1 MERGNKMNVTLP
13 DNKLDKK
20 SKIVY
25 ASIIAIC
32 IISII
37 IVIYIQ
43 FFDGKTVTTV
53 GYLKGK
59 SEIDYENLKAEFNN
73 IYTNSLKNYNDKY
86 DKLKS
91 DTSKELVYTGYT
103 KDVTENN
110 SYNINVQIPYIN
122 IKNSTIDGYNE
133 EIKNL
138 FEKKAEDILKTKNK
152 NTIYTVEYNA
162 CVEDGVLSI
171 IINANLKEGSSAQ
184 RVIIKTYNYDLD
196 TNQEINLS
204 QLLKGESVDTSYAQ
218 SKINEEIEVE
228 QKKAEDLKALGH
240 SIFSRDKNDDM
251 YKIENVEDFYFQ
263 DGAIYVI
270 FAYGNDKYTSE
281 VDVAII

>member
-1 MERGNKMNVTLP
+1 MNVTLP

-184 RVIIKTYNYDLD
+184 RVIIKTYNYYLD

>member
-1 MERGNKMNVTLP
+1 MNVTLP

-204 QLLKGESVDTSYAQ
+204 QLLKGESVDTYYAQ

>member
-1 MERGNKMNVTLP
+1 MNVTLP

-184 RVIIKTYNYDLD
+184 RIIIKTYNYDLD

>member
-1 MERGNKMNVTLP
+1 MNVTLP

>member
-1 MERGNKMNVTLP
+1 MNVTLP

-73 IYTNSLKNYNDKY
+73 IYANSLKNYNDKY

>member
-1 MERGNKMNVTLP
+1 MNVTLP

-25 ASIIAIC
+25 TSIIAIC

-73 IYTNSLKNYNDKY
+73 IYANSLKNYNDKY

>member
-1 MERGNKMNVTLP
+1 MNVTLP

-263 DGAIYVI
+263 DGAIYII

>member
-1 MERGNKMNVTLP
+1 MNVTLP

-204 QLLKGESVDTSYAQ
+204 HLLKGESVDTSYAQ

>member
-1 MERGNKMNVTLP
+1 MNVTLP

-204 QLLKGESVDTSYAQ
+204 QLLKGESEDTSYAQ

>member
-1 MERGNKMNVTLP
+1 MNVTLP

-228 QKKAEDLKALGH
+228 QKKQ
-240 SIFSRDKNDDM
+240 
-251 YKIENVEDFYFQ
+251 KI
-263 DGAIYVI
+263 
-270 FAYGNDKYTSE
+270 
-281 VDVAII
+281 

>member
-1 MERGNKMNVTLP
+1 MNVTLP

-138 FEKKAEDILKTKNK
+138 FEKKAEDILKSKNK

>member
-1 MERGNKMNVTLP
+1 MNVTLP

-196 TNQEINLS
+196 TNQEIKLS

>member
-1 MERGNKMNVTLP
+1 MNVTLP

-91 DTSKELVYTGYT
+91 DTSRELVYTGYT

>member
-1 MERGNKMNVTLP
+1 MNVTLP

-251 YKIENVEDFYFQ
+251 YKIENVEEFYFQ

>member
-1 MERGNKMNVTLP
+1 MNVTLP

-162 CVEDGVLSI
+162 YVEDGVLSI

-204 QLLKGESVDTSYAQ
+204 QLLKGESVDTFYAQ

>member
-1 MERGNKMNVTLP
+1 MNVTLP

-228 QKKAEDLKALGH
+228 QKKAENLKALGH

>member
-1 MERGNKMNVTLP
+1 MNVTLP

-270 FAYGNDKYTSE
+270 FAYGNDKYTTE

>member
-1 MERGNKMNVTLP
+1 MNVTLP

-53 GYLKGK
+53 GYLNGK

>member
-1 MERGNKMNVTLP
+1 MNVTLP

-138 FEKKAEDILKTKNK
+138 FEKKSEDILKTKNK

>member
-1 MERGNKMNVTLP
+1 MNVTLP

-73 IYTNSLKNYNDKY
+73 IYTNSVKNYNDKY

>member
-1 MERGNKMNVTLP
+1 MNVTLP

-73 IYTNSLKNYNDKY
+73 IYTNSVKNYNDKY

-122 IKNSTIDGYNE
+122 IKNSTIDSYNE

-196 TNQEINLS
+196 TNQEISLS
-204 QLLKGESVDTSYAQ
+204 QLLKGENVDTSYAQ

-251 YKIENVEDFYFQ
+251 YKIENVEEFYFQ

>member
-1 MERGNKMNVTLP
+1 MNVTLP

-25 ASIIAIC
+25 ASIIVIC

-73 IYTNSLKNYNDKY
+73 IYTNSVKNYNDKY

-204 QLLKGESVDTSYAQ
+204 QLLKGENVDTSYAQ

-240 SIFSRDKNDDM
+240 SIFSIDKNDDM
-251 YKIENVEDFYFQ
+251 YKIENVEEFYFQ

>member
-1 MERGNKMNVTLP
+1 MNVTLP

-43 FFDGKTVTTV
+43 FFEGKTVTTV
-53 GYLKGK
+53 GYVKGK

>member
-1 MERGNKMNVTLP
+1 MNVTLP

-73 IYTNSLKNYNDKY
+73 IYTNSVKNYNDKY

-204 QLLKGESVDTSYAQ
+204 QLLKGESVDTSYAK

-251 YKIENVEDFYFQ
+251 YKIENVEEFYFQ

>member
-1 MERGNKMNVTLP
+1 MNVTLP

-204 QLLKGESVDTSYAQ
+204 KLLKGESVDTSYAQ

>member
-1 MERGNKMNVTLP
+1 MNVTLP

-171 IINANLKEGSSAQ
+171 INANLKEGSSAQ

>member
-1 MERGNKMNVTLP
+1 MNVTLP

-251 YKIENVEDFYFQ
+251 YKIENVVDFYFQ

>member
-1 MERGNKMNVTLP
+1 MNVTLP

-263 DGAIYVI
+263 DGAIYVL

>member
-1 MERGNKMNVTLP
+1 MNVTLP

-37 IVIYIQ
+37 SVIYIQ
-43 FFDGKTVTTV
+43 FFNGKTVTTV

-162 CVEDGVLSI
+162 YVEDGVLSI

-240 SIFSRDKNDDM
+240 SIFRRFLFPRWCNICNICLWK
-251 YKIENVEDFYFQ
+251 
-263 DGAIYVI
+263 
-270 FAYGNDKYTSE
+270 
-281 VDVAII
+281 